1 VKNNLARVNYSVE
14 ADPDNTARAMGYEL
28 HISPK
33 KSIELC
39 RELRGMKTTTA
50 GVFLEDVIH
59 MKKPVPFK
67 KYTTGAG
74 HKPGMGP
81 GKYPIKVAR
90 EIQKVLDSAENN
102 AIYKGLDPEE
112 MKIMHI
118 AVRKGR
124 TIRGFMPRAMG
135 RATPKNTETVT
146 IEMILQEL

>member
-1 VKNNLARVNYSVE
+1 LARVNYSVE
-14 ADPDNTARAMGYEL
+14 ADHGNTARAMGYEL

-39 RELRGMKTTTA
+39 RALRGMKTTTA
-50 GVFLEDVIH
+50 GVFLEDVIN
-59 MKKPVPFK
+59 MRKPVPFK

-90 EIQKVLDSAENN
+90 EIQKLLDSAENN
-102 AIYKGLDPEE
+102 AIYKGLDPKE

-118 AVRKGR
+118 AVKKGR